1 MYCISVRS
9 FLFQVP
15 PWHQKLLGKDGSKMS
30 SLLYLCFLFTSP
42 GSASVIY
49 GCYLCYLCT
58 VDVSQHTCFCCF
70 SGTAFKTQKE
80 VVKAIFVN
88 NIERLGHH
96 YARVFDESWWISSP
110 VSGSLNVNK
119 CIVTDSEVCFVF
131 VCTYLDQL
139 LYGTDFFLF
148 KSIGK
153 LKQFNRSGFLVVNSS
168 IVSSDAITVSMNA
181 FHSTN

>member
-9 FLFQVP
+9 FLLQAP
-15 PWHQKLLGKDGSKMS
+15 PWHQKLLGKDGSMVTK
-30 SLLYLCFLFTSP
+30 YL
-42 GSASVIY
+42 
-49 GCYLCYLCT
+49 LCYICVLCLPAQ
-58 VDVSQHTCFCCF
+58 VAQVSFWLVSVLPLYSWCCFCCF

-119 CIVTDSEVCFVF
+119 CIVTDSEVCFVL
-131 VCTYLDQL
+131 VWTYLDQL
-139 LYGTDFFLF
+139 LYGTYFLCSNLLHLA
-148 KSIGK
+148 KSYFAGRTQINK
-153 LKQFNRSGFLVVNSS
+153 
-168 IVSSDAITVSMNA
+168 
-181 FHSTN
+181 